1 MQLPHMERLL
11 LPSLAMRS
19 IVLLLVS
26 SLTLFA
32 CANETVS
39 SGTAGKNR
47 RAAETTADE
56 VGDETDDTAEVTRT
70 PDAVVAGP
78 FSDQNG
84 LETEPTAEPAPTPAP
99 TPNPTPTPTPT
110 PPPAAL
116 PTAQTTGDLYL
127 RSGPGSSYSSIVVM
141 PKGSKVTLLGTT
153 TNSFAK
159 VRYNGQDG
167 WAGEKYLQTL

>member
-1 MQLPHMERLL
+1 
-11 LPSLAMRS
+11 
-19 IVLLLVS
+19 
-26 SLTLFA
+26 
-32 CANETVS
+32 
-39 SGTAGKNR
+39 
-47 RAAETTADE
+47 
-56 VGDETDDTAEVTRT
+56 
-70 PDAVVAGP
+70 
-78 FSDQNG
+78 
-84 LETEPTAEPAPTPAP
+84 
-99 TPNPTPTPTPT
+99 
-110 PPPAAL
+110 L